1 MTWISQHWQTLTA
14 LTIVTATLVVFLI
27 RAIRHRKTPG
37 CGHNCGCPK
46 K

>member
-14 LTIVTATLVVFLI
+14 LTIVTATLAVFTI
-27 RAIRHRKTPG
+27 RAFRSKKS
-37 CGHNCGCPK
+37 CGHNCGCGIK